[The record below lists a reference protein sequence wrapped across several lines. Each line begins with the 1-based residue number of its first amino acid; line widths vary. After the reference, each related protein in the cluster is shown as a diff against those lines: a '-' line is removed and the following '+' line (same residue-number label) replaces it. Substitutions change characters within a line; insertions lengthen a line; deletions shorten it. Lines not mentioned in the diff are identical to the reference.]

1 MRNGA
6 TCMFSGLTT
15 AKQPITPSMWGWVL
29 LKVTVLLEKLTL
41 HKQWTEAPSNTQA
54 NMCPCVRLI
63 HPDNQTAGTNQY
75 VTGYIFNT
83 IYFGKLFIHYLEN
96 IDKPVIL
103 IFLSLCVT
111 SFRRQISCYEVH
123 KVTLLPHQLILR
135 FLPQNKLMTDRTETR
150 GGKHF
155 DFPSQIVWKSKPVL
169 QDTPSLHQ
177 QYSDSFSLN
186 AVFADCVWTL
196 SSVEMTFAVIHLFPV
211 AATFQPYQQVYP
223 VFSVV

>member
-41 HKQWTEAPSNTQA
+41 HKQWTEAPSNTKP
-54 NMCPCVRLI
+54 NVCPCVRLI

-83 IYFGKLFIHYLEN
+83 IYFAKLFIHYLEN

-103 IFLSLCVT
+103 IFFISVRHIFQAPDILLWSTQGHT
-111 SFRRQISCYEVH
+111 SA
-123 KVTLLPHQLILR
+123 TLAYL
-135 FLPQNKLMTDRTETR
+135 
-150 GGKHF
+150 
-155 DFPSQIVWKSKPVL
+155 
-169 QDTPSLHQ
+169 
-177 QYSDSFSLN
+177 
-186 AVFADCVWTL
+186 TL
-196 SSVEMTFAVIHLFPV
+196 S
-211 AATFQPYQQVYP
+211 ATKQTDDW
-223 VFSVV
+223 

>member
-41 HKQWTEAPSNTQA
+41 HKQWTEAPSHQKA

-83 IYFGKLFIHYLEN
+83 IYFAKLFIHYLEN

-103 IFLSLCVT
+103 IFYLCASHLSGA
-111 SFRRQISCYEVH
+111 R
-123 KVTLLPHQLILR
+123 
-135 FLPQNKLMTDRTETR
+135 
-150 GGKHF
+150 
-155 DFPSQIVWKSKPVL
+155 
-169 QDTPSLHQ
+169 
-177 QYSDSFSLN
+177 
-186 AVFADCVWTL
+186 
-196 SSVEMTFAVIHLFPV
+196 
-211 AATFQPYQQVYP
+211 YP
-223 VFSVV
+223 VMKYTRSHFCHISLSYAFCHKTNWWLIERRHAAENTLTFPRR